1 MIRFSSSAAH
11 ISGKKLVSSETFTW
25 LREHFRTA
33 LSQCKPEAE
42 DLFVNGINHIFLH
55 GSTYSP
61 DKAEWPG
68 WKFYA
73 TVNFNSTNP
82 IWEDAPSLFSYI
94 SRVQSMLQLGN
105 PDNEILLFWPVHDIW
120 GDYNNGN
127 RLIQFEIHKLD
138 RWLSK
143 TSFYETAKL
152 LKDRGY
158 SFDYISDRFLE
169 KAKVKNNTINLPGG
183 NYKAIVVPQSKHLP
197 LSTLKKLV
205 KLKSVSY
212 THLTLPTNREV

>member
-1 MIRFSSSAAH
+1 MEAFIKELEKCNKEQKEFILVKPGNGVLAGIPGGGKSKDYPNRNFRAGDADPIMIRFSSSAAH

-105 PDNEILLFWPVHDIW
+105 PDNEILLFWPSLAH
-120 GDYNNGN
+120 
-127 RLIQFEIHKLD
+127 
-138 RWLSK
+138 
-143 TSFYETAKL
+143 SFN
-152 LKDRGY
+152 
-158 SFDYISDRFLE
+158 I
-169 KAKVKNNTINLPGG
+169 
-183 NYKAIVVPQSKHLP
+183 
-197 LSTLKKLV
+197 
-205 KLKSVSY
+205 
-212 THLTLPTNREV
+212 